1 LPSSPPLIFLKPD
14 KGEYALGYLGPKE
27 KRATEATLERKSIV
41 GYVKQLFRRP
51 DFPKEVYV
59 ALDDGSMAFKG
70 DLVWPNTECEHPYD
84 FVPIARIDDL
94 ITNLPAKEE
103 FLHKLGAEKMEDV
116 TPDAEATFWE
126 EFEFQFGDVVS
137 ENVKI
142 TWE

>member
-1 LPSSPPLIFLKPD
+1 M
-14 KGEYALGYLGPKE
+14 GHLGPKE
-27 KRATEATLERKSIV
+27 KRAAEATLERKLIM
-41 GYVKQLFRRP
+41 GYIKQLFKRT
-51 DFPKEVYV
+51 DFPKEIYI

-70 DLVWPNTECEHPYD
+70 DLVWLSQDCEHPFD
-84 FVPIARIDDL
+84 FVPMARIDDL
-94 ITNLPAKEE
+94 ITNLPTRET
-103 FLHKLGAEKMEDV
+103 FLQKLGAEKMEDV